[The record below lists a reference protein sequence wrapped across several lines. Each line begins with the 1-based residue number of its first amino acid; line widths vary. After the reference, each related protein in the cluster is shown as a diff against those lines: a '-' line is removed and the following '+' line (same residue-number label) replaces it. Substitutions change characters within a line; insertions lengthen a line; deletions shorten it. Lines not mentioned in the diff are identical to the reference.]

1 MMKHMSSY
9 DYLTSGE
16 CFDFSNHTLLIIAT
30 AEDGCRLNIQYGK
43 DVACCNIESHQ
54 QGLFVTT
61 PARIEVAHGWL
72 KFYQFDFMRLVKLQV
87 FIDKAQKLV
96 SGQRKNSQ
104 WGYQAAVFGSE
115 PAFRDIEYWL
125 LSQTMSTASDTTNIS
140 SVLRNN
146 EWYDLICFLLEESN
160 GNSNQRLQVLCAR
173 YGLSASHFRRL
184 SKHALGNTTK
194 VEMRDW
200 RLVRALLELI
210 DGESNFTTIAMN
222 QGYASLSHF
231 SNEVKDVLGISPR
244 NLKKSLNVG
253 QE

>member
-1 MMKHMSSY
+1 MMKKMNSS

-16 CFDFSNHTLLIIAT
+16 CIDFSNHTLLITAT
-30 AEDGCRLNIQYGK
+30 SESGCSLDIQRGK
-43 DVACCNIESHQ
+43 DVENCIIERHQ
-54 QGLFVTT
+54 QGVLVTT
-61 PARIEVAHGWL
+61 PASIKVVSGGLEYYR
-72 KFYQFDFMRLVKLQV
+72 FDFMRLVKLQV
-87 FIDKAQKLV
+87 FIDKAQKHGT
-96 SGQRKNSQ
+96 GQRKFSQ

-115 PAFRDIEYWL
+115 PVFRDIEYWL
-125 LSQTMSTASDTTNIS
+125 LFQTMNAAGDSANIS
-140 SVLRNN
+140 DVLRNN

-160 GNSNQRLQVLCAR
+160 ENSNQRLQVLCSR

-210 DGESNFTTIAMN
+210 DGENNFTTIAMN

-244 NLKKSLNVG
+244 NLKKLLNVG
-253 QE
+253 